1 MQRSKK
7 RAVSA
12 LLATLLLATLIAA
25 LPMTASAAV
34 TATYRL
40 YLGDDG
46 LFYENDVYGTDIT
59 AEMASEG
66 AVVTGSAGDWILTLT
81 NFDFSSSASTALSL
95 PGGMTLTIVLI
106 GTNAVTSTFNG
117 HDNTAGIWVRDFD
130 GDVTITSSTGGSL
143 SLAAGDA
150 TIDGGSAG
158 IIAYETL
165 TINGNAN
172 VTATGGYA
180 PNMGSE
186 GINTGNLI
194 INESANVTAT
204 GGIGVKASLGIV
216 AHDYIIIGG
225 SANVTAAGGE
235 APYSNGIFGA
245 RSITVGDSATVSG
258 IGGTATDSSTGI
270 YLNDSLSISE
280 NASVTVS
287 GGTAGGA
294 SGGESIGLNFSV
306 TKINMTGGSL
316 TASGNDSAISKITA
330 PTTGKD
336 YTVPDGHLYW
346 VNTSNADPGGSGTE
360 SDGSFVVER
369 LTYKFVRLEYGTP
382 TPKLT
387 AGAVNRTSNS
397 NATVKFTSNIAGNFY
412 YRVDGIVPDEGEL
425 IDIEENETAMVA
437 GVNTITLSGLSAGVH
452 TIYIEAF
459 GNDKESN
466 LLTIIIPAFTPGSSS
481 SSSSS
486 STSTVPKTGDDT
498 NMTSWGV
505 ALALSVMCVCALPV
519 AKKRFTK

>member
-204 GGIGVKASLGIV
+204 
-216 AHDYIIIGG
+216 
-225 SANVTAAGGE
+225 GGE